1 MPRLHGRRG
10 GDRIRDQCHRAHDG
24 ISAPALALVAI
35 AWNLDGADMPEAN
48 GADGRLQALDP
59 MYRAITDD
67 GRWIPD
73 ETADHLFNLDG
84 YAKPGCGEATAVSA
98 R

>member
-1 MPRLHGRRG
+1 
-10 GDRIRDQCHRAHDG
+10 
-24 ISAPALALVAI
+24 
-35 AWNLDGADMPEAN
+35 MPEAN